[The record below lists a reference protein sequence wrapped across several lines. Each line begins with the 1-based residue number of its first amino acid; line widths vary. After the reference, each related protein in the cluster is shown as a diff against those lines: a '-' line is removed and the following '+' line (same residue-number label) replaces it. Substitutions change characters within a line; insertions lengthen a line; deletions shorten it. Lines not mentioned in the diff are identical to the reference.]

1 MTHRLVEPPWRFSG
15 FREEDFSVFAI
26 RDRETRRRE
35 ILERFHPELRALGR
49 ELAERLDS
57 DGGRGLHVHLPRLD
71 WPKGYQPF
79 CTWVALSK
87 LSHGY
92 QAGSQLNLGVHADHV
107 SARFAWDTAADAF
120 GRFEFQCRI
129 GGLGAVLERI
139 AAEAGL
145 VFRVYAPAP
154 WPEGSR
160 VVFRSDAD
168 WTGALDA
175 ARRQGNWFEL
185 GKRWEISEER
195 RLITSPSLAGEVYRV
210 FSAVLPLID
219 RAASPS

>member
-15 FREEDFSVFAI
+15 FRAEDFAVFAI

-35 ILERFHPELRALGR
+35 ILDRFHPGLRVLAV
-49 ELAERLDS
+49 ELAERLDAE
-57 DGGRGLHVHLPRLD
+57 GERGLHVHLPRLD

-79 CTWVALSK
+79 CTWAALSK
-87 LSHGY
+87 LPHGY
-92 QAGSQLNLGVHADHV
+92 QAGPQLNLGIHADHV

-129 GGLGAVLERI
+129 GGLGAALEAI
-139 AAEAGL
+139 ASEAGL
-145 VFRVYAPAP
+145 AFRVYASAP

-168 WTGALDA
+168 WAGALDA

-185 GKRWEISEER
+185 GKRWELSEEPG
-195 RLITSPSLAGEVYRV
+195 LIASPSLAPEAYRV